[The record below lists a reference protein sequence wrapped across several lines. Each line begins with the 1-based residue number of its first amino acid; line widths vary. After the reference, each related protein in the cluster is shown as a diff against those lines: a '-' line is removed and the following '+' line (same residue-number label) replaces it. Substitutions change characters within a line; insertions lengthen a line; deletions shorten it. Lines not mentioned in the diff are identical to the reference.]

1 MTDKEENRTKDILD
15 STNYKTWRQELYLV
29 LKEKDLNEYI
39 QIEKL
44 KKIKENE
51 LDEKVD
57 KSKLYKVDGTEDIY
71 FTSDVTKTM
80 IKYDTRAKRIIINS
94 IDSELVKKL
103 DFISSTAYEIYN
115 LITGIYEVSGN
126 EKIRKIKKELENMKF
141 DPEKD
146 LSLSIFISN
155 MNIKFNELEVL
166 KEKLSEQD
174 KFDYLYNSIPEELA
188 TKANLLTMK
197 GNWEKITTDLVEINQ
212 KLKRVTEKKQRV
224 EEMETNYSKV
234 TKNENL
240 EEKKKIHKI

>member
-39 QIEKL
+39 QTEKL

-94 IDSELVKKL
+94 IDSELVKNL

-155 MNIKFNELEVL
+155 MN
-166 KEKLSEQD
+166 
-174 KFDYLYNSIPEELA
+174 
-188 TKANLLTMK
+188 
-197 GNWEKITTDLVEINQ
+197 
-212 KLKRVTEKKQRV
+212 
-224 EEMETNYSKV
+224 V
-234 TKNENL
+234 TKWGFA
-240 EEKKKIHKI
+240 H